1 MTDHNASSQT
11 PPDGSSNFLRAD
23 KVSRTRSMLLYGI
36 GTLIGLIIGGI
47 GLFNARGTT
56 TNVVPPQ
63 NVAMVNNVPVLRSD
77 FETQLET
84 ETGIPFN
91 QASKEERL
99 RVLDEMVREELMVQ
113 RGLELDF
120 AETDQAARNALY
132 SAVEQQALAEVT
144 TSRPTEEE
152 LMKQYE
158 QNPERY
164 ATEGILTSHNLLV
177 PVGDGRSDDEAKA
190 IATQVAEALRGGSS
204 LEDVTAKFPVME
216 EKFYDEDFYFAAKI
230 HMGDVLYEAVYDLDA
245 GTVSDPVK
253 LDDGYHVVQ
262 VVNNQKPRPLT
273 YEHARSQVLN
283 DYRTQQQARLMN
295 NTLQFLRN
303 RSKILIADDYKN
315 DYVPQPYPGTG
326 SNP

>member
-1 MTDHNASSQT
+1 
-11 PPDGSSNFLRAD
+11 
-23 KVSRTRSMLLYGI
+23 MLFYGV

-77 FETQLET
+77 FEIQLET

-91 QASKEERL
+91 QAPKTERL

-152 LMKQYE
+152 LKKQYE

-164 ATEGILTSHNLLV
+164 ATEGILTSHNLV
-177 PVGDGRSDDEAKA
+177 IPVGDGRSDGEAKA
-190 IATQVAEALRGGSS
+190 IAAQVAEALKCGSS
-204 LEDVTAKFPVME
+204 LEEVTAKFPGME
-216 EKFYDEDFYFAAKI
+216 G
-230 HMGDVLYEAVYDLDA
+230 MV
-245 GTVSDPVK
+245 
-253 LDDGYHVVQ
+253 
-262 VVNNQKPRPLT
+262 
-273 YEHARSQVLN
+273 
-283 DYRTQQQARLMN
+283 
-295 NTLQFLRN
+295 
-303 RSKILIADDYKN
+303 
-315 DYVPQPYPGTG
+315 
-326 SNP
+326 